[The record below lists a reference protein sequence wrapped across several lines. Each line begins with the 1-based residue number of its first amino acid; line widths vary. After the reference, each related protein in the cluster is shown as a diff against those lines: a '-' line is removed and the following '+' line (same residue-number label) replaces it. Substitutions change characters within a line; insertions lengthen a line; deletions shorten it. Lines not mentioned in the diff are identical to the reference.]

1 MKRITY
7 IYSSI
12 LLGLFGLGMSSC
24 NDFLTLYPLDKVVE
38 ENFWEDKNDLEG
50 VRYGAYLQMTN
61 TLEKFIAWGD
71 IRSDAYTYNE
81 ENPNTSDYREIMLA
95 NPDSTMGCY
104 DWGGVYTTINYCNKV
119 LSNGAAV
126 QEKDPQFTA
135 TEWQQMKAEMV
146 GLRALNYFYLLRA
159 FKDIPFT
166 FDVISSDEDVRD
178 FTNTSQMDVLNALI
192 DDVKAVAG
200 QGKSR
205 FPADRDT
212 KGLMTNTAIY
222 ALLADMYLWR
232 SALREGRLNVK
243 TGDPVY
249 TEEDVK
255 ADAENVIFYGQKSLD
270 ALALQNEQVI
280 NSSFDRGTNNR
291 APFGS
296 TLENANLIKNE
307 DMQEGYTSN
316 SASIDVTSFRSIFRN
331 GNSEESMLEI
341 QFSSSDQRK
350 SNFLRDLWGYNANKK
365 FPLCVSDEAVK
376 EALNGNTTLFNED
389 CRTWYS
395 CTSGNY
401 MYYQLPLSGK
411 SESKY
416 YYLTKW
422 MHDYFDKSTATG
434 TLYVNIMSDHA
445 QDSYHNWIIYRMT
458 DVMLMMA
465 EAYAITGNYAKC
477 RNIVDAVHKRSMLD
491 QKTGLSANSDNN
503 KAKCINL
510 VMRERLVEF
519 LGEGKRWFDL
529 VRYAE
534 RIGGGTKAD
543 PREPQFYNGSD
554 GVRDMVETFMAK
566 GAYSKLKENIISR
579 IQNRYGLYS
588 PIYYR
593 ERSANHY
600 LLPQNPVWNREQGEN
615 LNGGQNNNDE

>member
-12 LLGLFGLGMSSC
+12 LLGLFSLAMVSC

-50 VRYGAYLQMTN
+50 VRYGAYLQMTS

-81 ENPNTSDYREIMLA
+81 ENPNTSDYSEIMKA

-104 DWGGVYTTINYCNKV
+104 DWAGVYTTINYCNKV
-119 LSNGAAV
+119 LSHGEEV
-126 QEKDPQFTA
+126 LSKDPQFTS

-146 GLRALNYFYLLRA
+146 ALRALNYFYLLRA

-232 SALREGRLNVK
+232 SALREGRLTVK
-243 TGDPVY
+243 SGEPVY
-249 TEEDVK
+249 TEADVK
-255 ADAENVIFYGQKSLD
+255 EDAQNVIFYGQKSLD
-270 ALALQNEQVI
+270 ALATQNEQIV
-280 NSSFDRGTNNR
+280 NSSFDRNTNKKNDY
-291 APFGS
+291 GS
-296 TLENANLIKNE
+296 GLQNAMLIRNE
-307 DMQEGYTSN
+307 DMQSDYTNNAYSIEVN
-316 SASIDVTSFRSIFRN
+316 SFQSIFRS
-331 GNSEESMLEI
+331 GNSEESMFEI
-341 QFSSSDQRK
+341 QYSNSDQRK
-350 SNFLRDLWGYNANKK
+350 SNFLRDMWGYLATKK
-365 FPLCVSDEAVK
+365 FPISVSEAAVK
-376 EALNGNTTLFNED
+376 AALNGDATLFAED

-395 CTSGNY
+395 CTSGTY
-401 MYYQLPLSGK
+401 MYYQLPIDK
-411 SESKY
+411 TKTSKY

-422 MHDYFDKSTATG
+422 MHVTFDKRTESG
-434 TLYVNIMSDHA
+434 TLYVNLMNDIGE
-445 QDSYHNWIIYRMT
+445 DSYHNWIIYRMT

-465 EAYAITGNYAKC
+465 EAHAILGNYTQCKK
-477 RNIVDAVHKRSMLD
+477 IVDAVQKRSTVN
-491 QKTGLSANSDNN
+491 QTTGLSVAADNN
-503 KAKCINL
+503 KQKCINL
-510 VMRERLVEF
+510 VMRERLVEL

-554 GVRDMVETFMAK
+554 GVRDMVETFLGA

-579 IQNRYGLYS
+579 LQNRYGLYS

-615 LNGGQNNNDE
+615 SNAD